1 MSLGLQGGSLKS
13 QCQTRWQQLLS
24 CMFLG
29 IQIIYHHHI
38 SLCLSLDVGTFL
50 VLPFSRPYL
59 RTSDVLMT
67 DEVMIYSDY
76 RNSVHLFCVFLQI
89 ISCWLILFIFVVSL
103 GCVVWIYLVY
113 FASVVFSQCYSYT
126 VHDSLAF
133 FFLKEV
139 FGLLIFVYKT
149 QLNMGQRNCIF
160 PTFKN

>member
-133 FFLKEV
+133 FFSEGSFWFVDLCLQNIAKYGTKELY
-139 FGLLIFVYKT
+139 FFD
-149 QLNMGQRNCIF
+149 F
-160 PTFKN
+160 